1 VSPKVKSAIQYS
13 VIFLIGLFFLYFVF
27 NGTDWNDMFEK
38 FKHANYSWIAVG
50 MVVSLLSHFL
60 RGYRAVMLYDALG
73 YKVTVKNSFYAVLI
87 GYMMNYV
94 IPRAGEVSRCAALN
108 KTDDIPVNKSLGT
121 VVTERVFDMVM
132 LVLLLGIVFILQFD
146 LLMGYINNALNNSG
160 STDKGGLPLK
170 WILLCGVVF
179 IAVALY
185 GIRSSIKT
193 NPAFAKLWNVLKG
206 FSEGLLS
213 IRHIKNPLWFVFLS
227 ASIWACYLF
236 MMYFCFFAMEATQ
249 NLDFNA
255 CLTVFAI
262 GTIGMV
268 IPAPGAGAGTYH
280 FAIMQSL
287 FLFGVPL
294 EDGRAY
300 ATIVHGMQM
309 IILLILGALASLAV
323 LAMHK
328 KKSTET
334 IPA

>member
-1 VSPKVKSAIQYS
+1 MSPKVKSAIQYT

-121 VVTERVFDMVM
+121 VVTERVFDMVI
-132 LVLLLGIVFILQFD
+132 LVILLALVFVLQFD
-146 LLMGYINNALNNSG
+146 LLMGYINNALSNGGTQSN
-160 STDKGGLPLK
+160 GLPLK
-170 WILLCGVVF
+170 WILLGIVAVSV
-179 IAVALY
+179 IAFFGLRSRLKNNPLY
-185 GIRSSIKT
+185 NKV
-193 NPAFAKLWNVLKG
+193 LDVLKG

-213 IRHIKNPLWFVFLS
+213 IRHIKNPLWFVVLS

-249 NLDFNA
+249 NLNFNA

-300 ATIVHGMQM
+300 ATIVHGIQM

>member
-1 VSPKVKSAIQYS
+1 VSPKLKSAIQYTA
-13 VIFLIGLFFLYFVF
+13 IFLVGILFLYFVF

-38 FKHANYSWIAVG
+38 FKRANYSWIAAG
-50 MVVSLLSHFL
+50 MVISLLSHFL
-60 RGYRAVMLYDALG
+60 RAYRAVMLYDALN
-73 YKVTVKNSFYAVLI
+73 YKVPVKNSFYAVLI
-87 GYMMNYV
+87 GYMMNYI
-94 IPRAGEVSRCAALN
+94 IPRAGEVSRCAALS
-108 KTDDIPVNKSLGT
+108 KTDDIPVDKSLGT
-121 VVTERVFDMVM
+121 VVTERIFDMVM
-132 LVLLLGIVFILQFD
+132 LLLLIGLVFILQFD
-146 LLMGYINNALNNSG
+146 MLMNYINGALDSG
-160 STDKGGLPLK
+160 STTKEGISLK
-170 WILLCGVVF
+170 WILLAVMVVGGAAF
-179 IAVALY
+179 FAL
-185 GIRSSIKT
+185 RSRLKNSAIY
-193 NPAFAKLWNVLKG
+193 AKIMNVLKG

-213 IRHIKNPLWFVFLS
+213 IRNIKNPLWFIVLS
-227 ASIWACYLF
+227 LAIWGCYLL

-255 CLTVFAI
+255 CLTVFAL

-294 EDGRAY
+294 EDGKAY

-309 IILLILGALASLAV
+309 IILLALGALASLAV

-328 KKSTET
+328 KKSTEQ